1 MTKTYTYSFQVE
13 PEIEQMLGGYLKQ
26 FEDLGYQKAQAE
38 IDRLKAE
45 NARFREALEQFSKA
59 EAFIGNGWAE
69 IAREALKGGE

>member
-1 MTKTYTYSFQVE
+1 MIKTYTYSFQVE

-26 FEDLGYQKAQAE
+26 FEDLGFQKAQAE

-45 NARFREALEQFSKA
+45 NARFREALEYIDSQY
-59 EAFIGNGWAE
+59 NGQAGD